1 MAALEIIR
9 IPALSDNYVW
19 LVHDAGSGETMVV
32 DPAEAAPVLAQA
44 DSRGWRIGAIWNT
57 HWHPDHT
64 GGNAAI
70 KAAHGAVVIAPA
82 DEAARI
88 PTADRLVGEGDSV
101 KLGDHVATVIETPGH
116 TAGHIA
122 FHFAEDASVF
132 VGDTLFAMGCGRLFE
147 GDAEQMFGN
156 MQRLAALPPETVVY
170 CAHEYTLSNGRY
182 ARVAEPDNAAI
193 AERLETVER
202 QRAAGEPTVPTTI
215 ALELATNPFLRAG
228 TAGQLAER
236 RAAKDAFRG

>member
-1 MAALEIIR
+1 MAALEIVR

-19 LVHDAGSGETMVV
+19 LVHDGGSGETMVV

-44 DSRGWRIGAIWNT
+44 DARGWRIGAIWNT

-70 KAAHGAVVIAPA
+70 KAAHGAVVIAPVA
-82 DEAARI
+82 EAARI
-88 PTADRLVGEGDSV
+88 PTADRLVGGGDSV
-101 KLGDHVATVIETPGH
+101 ALGGHVATVIETPGH

-147 GDAEQMFGN
+147 GDAGQMFGN
-156 MQRLAALPPETVVY
+156 MQRLAALPPETIVY

-182 ARVAEPDNAAI
+182 ARVAEPGNAAI

-215 ALELATNPFLRAG
+215 ALELASNPFLRAG
-228 TAGQLAER
+228 TAAQLAEL